1 MVLFNKL
8 ALLSLLGPYLH
19 RQIQFIWVDFS
30 SSSQSAHQARMG
42 KTVTRDVSVQQ
53 LRTVIQSPEDVPVC
67 LATME
72 TTVSSV
78 SVVVCTE
85 VWLTEEI
92 LTGQTCS
99 EQRAEVNGGFNSITN
114 SVGCLTWIL
123 ESIIFSSLSA
133 PPFSIFFWSFLFKN
147 FPKPLTSIYETR

>member
-30 SSSQSAHQARMG
+30 SSSQSAHQACMG

-92 LTGQTCS
+92 PTGQTIAQS
-99 EQRAEVNGGFNSITN
+99 KEQKWMEASTP
-114 SVGCLTWIL
+114 SPIL
-123 ESIIFSSLSA
+123 WDVWLEYWKALSSNLSPRPLSLS
-133 PPFSIFFWSFLFKN
+133 SFGLFCSKISPN
-147 FPKPLTSIYETR
+147 P